1 MDLIIDEKHYGNR
14 HLQLQAHKTFVS
26 TDLDCVQPANGYSLH
41 GTG

>member
-1 MDLIIDEKHYGNR
+1 MDLIIDGEKNGNR
-14 HLQLQAHKTFVS
+14 HSQLQVHKTFVS